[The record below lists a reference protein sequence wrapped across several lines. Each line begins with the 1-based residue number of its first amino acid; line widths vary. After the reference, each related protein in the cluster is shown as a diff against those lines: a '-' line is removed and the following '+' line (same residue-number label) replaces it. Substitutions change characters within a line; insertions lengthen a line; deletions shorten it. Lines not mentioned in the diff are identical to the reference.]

1 MKRWIL
7 AGALLLL
14 ATWGLQA
21 QKYCIGIDAAIPEE
35 AAKVLSQR
43 FTQMLEAG
51 GLQLADIPEGMPLE
65 VSARVK
71 DRMETP
77 GSIRQ
82 VALQLEIVATTRN
95 GEVEEVFPVKGVG
108 ENEADAWLRAVKQLL
123 PRSKAAQAF
132 VEKLK

>member
-1 MKRWIL
+1 ML
-7 AGALLLL
+7 FTGALLLL
-14 ATWGLQA
+14 TVLGLRA
-21 QKYCIGIDAAIPEE
+21 QSYVIRTEGEIPQE
-35 AAKVLSQR
+35 AEKVLVQR

-51 GLQLADIPEGMPLE
+51 GLTVSEAGTPLTVGFE
-65 VSARVK
+65 VK

-77 GSIRQ
+77 GSMSQ
-82 VALQLEIVATTRN
+82 VALQLEIKAVA

-123 PRSKAAQAF
+123 PRSKAARSF

>member
-1 MKRWIL
+1 M
-7 AGALLLL
+7 LLLTVL
-14 ATWGLQA
+14 GLRA
-21 QKYCIGIDAAIPEE
+21 QTYVIRTEGEIPQE
-35 AAKVLSQR
+35 AEKVLVQR

-51 GLQLADIPEGMPLE
+51 GLAVSEAGTPLTVGFE
-65 VSARVK
+65 VK

-77 GSIRQ
+77 GSMSQ
-82 VALQLEIVATTRN
+82 VALQLEIKAAA

-123 PRSKAAQAF
+123 PRSKAARSF

>member
-1 MKRWIL
+1 M
-7 AGALLLL
+7 LLLTVL
-14 ATWGLQA
+14 GLRA
-21 QKYCIGIDAAIPEE
+21 QTYVIQTEGEIPKEAEE
-35 AAKVLSQR
+35 VLVQR

-51 GLQLADIPEGMPLE
+51 GLAVSEAGTPLTVGFE
-65 VSARVK
+65 VK

-77 GSIRQ
+77 GSMSQ
-82 VALQLEIVATTRN
+82 VALQLEIKAAA

-123 PRSKAAQAF
+123 PRSKAARSF

>member
-1 MKRWIL
+1 MTVL
-7 AGALLLL
+7 
-14 ATWGLQA
+14 GLRA
-21 QKYCIGIDAAIPEE
+21 QTYVIRTEGEIPKEAEE
-35 AAKVLSQR
+35 VLVQR

-51 GLQLADIPEGMPLE
+51 GLAVSEAGTPLTVGFE
-65 VSARVK
+65 VK

-77 GSIRQ
+77 GSMSQ
-82 VALQLEIVATTRN
+82 VALQLEIKAAA

-123 PRSKAAQAF
+123 PRSKAARSF

>member
-1 MKRWIL
+1 ML
-7 AGALLLL
+7 FTGALLLL
-14 ATWGLQA
+14 TVLGLRA
-21 QKYCIGIDAAIPEE
+21 QSYVIRTEGEIPQE
-35 AAKVLSQR
+35 AEKVLVQR

-51 GLQLADIPEGMPLE
+51 GLALSEAGTPLTVGFE
-65 VSARVK
+65 VK

-77 GSIRQ
+77 GSMSQ
-82 VALQLEIVATTRN
+82 VALQLEIKAAA

-123 PRSKAAQAF
+123 PRSKAARLF

>member
-1 MKRWIL
+1 MKRVL
-7 AGALLLL
+7 FTGALLLL
-14 ATWGLQA
+14 TVLGLRA
-21 QKYCIGIDAAIPEE
+21 QSYVIRTEGEIPQE
-35 AAKVLSQR
+35 AEKVLVQR

-51 GLQLADIPEGMPLE
+51 GLTVSEAGTPLTIGI
-65 VSARVK
+65 AVK

-77 GSIRQ
+77 GSMSQ
-82 VALQLEIVATTRN
+82 VALQLEIKAAA

-123 PRSKAAQAF
+123 PRSKAARSF

>member
-1 MKRWIL
+1 ML
-7 AGALLLL
+7 FTGALLLL
-14 ATWGLQA
+14 TVLGLRA
-21 QKYCIGIDAAIPEE
+21 QSYVIRTEGEIPQE
-35 AAKVLSQR
+35 AEKVLVQR

-51 GLQLADIPEGMPLE
+51 GLAVSEAGTPLTIGFE
-65 VSARVK
+65 VK

-77 GSIRQ
+77 GSMSQ
-82 VALQLEIVATTRN
+82 VALQLEIKAAA

-123 PRSKAAQAF
+123 PRSKAARSF

>member
-1 MKRWIL
+1 ML
-7 AGALLLL
+7 FTGALLLL
-14 ATWGLQA
+14 TVLGLRA
-21 QKYCIGIDAAIPEE
+21 QSYVIRTEGEIPQE
-35 AAKVLSQR
+35 AEKVLVQR

-51 GLQLADIPEGMPLE
+51 GLTVSEAGTPLTIGI
-65 VSARVK
+65 AVK

-77 GSIRQ
+77 GSMSQ
-82 VALQLEIVATTRN
+82 VALQLEIKAAA

-123 PRSKAAQAF
+123 PRSKAARSF

>member
-1 MKRWIL
+1 ML
-7 AGALLLL
+7 FTGALLLL
-14 ATWGLQA
+14 TVLGLRA
-21 QKYCIGIDAAIPEE
+21 QSYVIRTEGEIPQE
-35 AAKVLSQR
+35 AEKVLVQR

-51 GLQLADIPEGMPLE
+51 GLTVSEAGTPLTVGFE
-65 VSARVK
+65 VK

-77 GSIRQ
+77 GSMSQ
-82 VALQLEIVATTRN
+82 VVLQLEIKAAA

-123 PRSKAAQAF
+123 PRSKAARSF

>member
-1 MKRWIL
+1 ML
-7 AGALLLL
+7 FTGALLLL
-14 ATWGLQA
+14 TVLGLRA
-21 QKYCIGIDAAIPEE
+21 QTYVIRTEGEIPKEAEE
-35 AAKVLSQR
+35 VLVQR

-51 GLQLADIPEGMPLE
+51 GLAVSEAGTPLT
-65 VSARVK
+65 VSFEVK

-77 GSIRQ
+77 GSMSQ
-82 VALQLEIVATTRN
+82 VALQLEIKAVA

-123 PRSKAAQAF
+123 PRSKAARSF

>member
-1 MKRWIL
+1 ML
-7 AGALLLL
+7 FTGALLLL
-14 ATWGLQA
+14 TVLGLRA
-21 QKYCIGIDAAIPEE
+21 QSYVIRTEGEIPQE
-35 AAKVLSQR
+35 AEKVLVQR

-51 GLQLADIPEGMPLE
+51 GLTVSEAGTPLTIGI
-65 VSARVK
+65 AVK

-77 GSIRQ
+77 GSMSQ
-82 VALQLEIVATTRN
+82 VALQLEIKAAA

-123 PRSKAAQAF
+123 PRSKAARTF

>member
-1 MKRWIL
+1 ML
-7 AGALLLL
+7 FTGALLLL
-14 ATWGLQA
+14 TVLGLRA
-21 QKYCIGIDAAIPEE
+21 QSYVIRTEGEIPQE
-35 AAKVLSQR
+35 AEKVLVQR

-51 GLQLADIPEGMPLE
+51 GLAVSEAGTPLTVGFE
-65 VSARVK
+65 VK

-77 GSIRQ
+77 GSMSQ
-82 VALQLEIVATTRN
+82 VALQLEIKAVA

-123 PRSKAAQAF
+123 PRSKAARSF

>member
-1 MKRWIL
+1 ML
-7 AGALLLL
+7 FTGALLLL
-14 ATWGLQA
+14 TVLGLRA
-21 QKYCIGIDAAIPEE
+21 QSYVIRTEGEIPQE
-35 AAKVLSQR
+35 AEKVLVQR

-51 GLQLADIPEGMPLE
+51 GLAVSEAGTPLTVGFE
-65 VSARVK
+65 VK

-77 GSIRQ
+77 GSMSQ
-82 VALQLEIVATTRN
+82 VALQLEIKAAA

-123 PRSKAAQAF
+123 PRSKAARSF

>member
-1 MKRWIL
+1 M
-7 AGALLLL
+7 LLLTVL
-14 ATWGLQA
+14 GLRA
-21 QKYCIGIDAAIPEE
+21 QTYVIRTEGEIPKEAEE
-35 AAKVLSQR
+35 VLVQR

-51 GLQLADIPEGMPLE
+51 GLAVSEAGTPLTVGFE
-65 VSARVK
+65 VK

-77 GSIRQ
+77 GSMSQ
-82 VALQLEIVATTRN
+82 VALQLEIKAAA

-123 PRSKAAQAF
+123 PRSKAARSF

>member
-1 MKRWIL
+1 M
-7 AGALLLL
+7 GALLLL
-14 ATWGLQA
+14 TVLGLRA
-21 QKYCIGIDAAIPEE
+21 QTYVIRTEGEIPQE
-35 AAKVLSQR
+35 AEKVLVQR

-51 GLQLADIPEGMPLE
+51 GLAVSEAGTPLTVGFE
-65 VSARVK
+65 VK

-77 GSIRQ
+77 GSMSQ
-82 VALQLEIVATTRN
+82 VALQLEIKAAA

-123 PRSKAAQAF
+123 PRSKAARSF

>member
-1 MKRWIL
+1 ML
-7 AGALLLL
+7 FTGALLLL
-14 ATWGLQA
+14 TVLGLRA
-21 QKYCIGIDAAIPEE
+21 QSYVIRTEGEIPQE
-35 AAKVLSQR
+35 AEKVLVQR

-51 GLQLADIPEGMPLE
+51 GLTVSEAGTPLTVGFE
-65 VSARVK
+65 VK

-77 GSIRQ
+77 GSMSQ
-82 VALQLEIVATTRN
+82 VALQLEIKAAA

-123 PRSKAAQAF
+123 PRSKAARSF

>member
-1 MKRWIL
+1 ML
-7 AGALLLL
+7 FTGALLLL
-14 ATWGLQA
+14 TVLGLRA
-21 QKYCIGIDAAIPEE
+21 QSYVIRTEGEIPQE
-35 AAKVLSQR
+35 AEKVLVQR

-51 GLQLADIPEGMPLE
+51 GLAVSEAGTPLTVGFE
-65 VSARVK
+65 VK

-77 GSIRQ
+77 GSMSQ
-82 VALQLEIVATTRN
+82 VALQLEIKAAA

-123 PRSKAAQAF
+123 PRSKAARTF

>member
-1 MKRWIL
+1 MKRML
-7 AGALLLL
+7 FTGALLLL
-14 ATWGLQA
+14 TVLGLRA
-21 QKYCIGIDAAIPEE
+21 QSYVIRTEGEIPQE
-35 AAKVLSQR
+35 AEKVLVQR

-51 GLQLADIPEGMPLE
+51 GLTVSEAGTPLTVGFE
-65 VSARVK
+65 VK

-77 GSIRQ
+77 GSMSQ
-82 VALQLEIVATTRN
+82 VALQLEIKAAA

-123 PRSKAAQAF
+123 PRSKAARSF

>member
-1 MKRWIL
+1 ML
-7 AGALLLL
+7 FTGALLLL
-14 ATWGLQA
+14 TVLGLRA
-21 QKYCIGIDAAIPEE
+21 QSYVIRTEGEIPQE
-35 AAKVLSQR
+35 AEKVLVQR

-51 GLQLADIPEGMPLE
+51 GLAVSEEGTPLTIGI
-65 VSARVK
+65 AVK

-77 GSIRQ
+77 GSMSQ
-82 VALQLEIVATTRN
+82 VALQLEIKAVA

-123 PRSKAAQAF
+123 PRSKAARSF

>member
-1 MKRWIL
+1 MLLFFLPVVAQSYRVHL
-7 AGALLLL
+7 CDSLPPAAGEML
-14 ATWGLQA
+14 
-21 QKYCIGIDAAIPEE
+21 
-35 AAKVLSQR
+35 VQR

-51 GLQLADIPEGMPLE
+51 GLAVLETGTTLE
-65 VSARVK
+65 VTVEVK

-77 GSIRQ
+77 GSISQ
-82 VALQLEIVATTRN
+82 VALSVEIKAAA

-132 VEKLK
+132 VSKLK

>member
-1 MKRWIL
+1 ML
-7 AGALLLL
+7 FTGALLLL
-14 ATWGLQA
+14 TVLGLRA
-21 QKYCIGIDAAIPEE
+21 QSYVIRTEGEIPQE
-35 AAKVLSQR
+35 AEKVLVQR

-51 GLQLADIPEGMPLE
+51 GLAVSEEGAPLTVGFE
-65 VSARVK
+65 VK

-77 GSIRQ
+77 GSMSQ
-82 VALQLEIVATTRN
+82 VALQLEIKAVA

-123 PRSKAAQAF
+123 PRSKAARSF

>member
-1 MKRWIL
+1 ML
-7 AGALLLL
+7 FTGALLLL
-14 ATWGLQA
+14 TVLGLRA
-21 QKYCIGIDAAIPEE
+21 QSYVIRTEGEIPQE
-35 AAKVLSQR
+35 AEKVLVQR

-51 GLQLADIPEGMPLE
+51 GLTVSEAGTPLTVGFE
-65 VSARVK
+65 VK

-77 GSIRQ
+77 GSMSQ
-82 VALQLEIVATTRN
+82 VALQLEIKAAA

-123 PRSKAAQAF
+123 PRSKAARTF

>member
-1 MKRWIL
+1 ML
-7 AGALLLL
+7 FTGALLLL
-14 ATWGLQA
+14 TVLGLRA
-21 QKYCIGIDAAIPEE
+21 QSYVIRTEGEIPQE
-35 AAKVLSQR
+35 AEKVLVQR

-51 GLQLADIPEGMPLE
+51 GLALSEAGTPLTVGFE
-65 VSARVK
+65 VK

-77 GSIRQ
+77 GSMSQ
-82 VALQLEIVATTRN
+82 VALQLEIKAVA

-123 PRSKAAQAF
+123 PRSKAARSF